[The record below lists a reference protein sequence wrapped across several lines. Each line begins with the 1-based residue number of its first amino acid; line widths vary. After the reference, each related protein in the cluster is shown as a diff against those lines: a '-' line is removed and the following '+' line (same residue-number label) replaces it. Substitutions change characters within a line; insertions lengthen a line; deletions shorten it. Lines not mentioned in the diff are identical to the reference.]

1 MTGNYECWHLR
12 LLCVSKDLSIAWIRF
27 SDPPSVSMP
36 SYSADD
42 LLMRPPLL
50 AKVQSLVN
58 ELQALRERESVT
70 RYLHEIE
77 GAV

>member
-1 MTGNYECWHLR
+1 
-12 LLCVSKDLSIAWIRF
+12 
-27 SDPPSVSMP
+27 MP

>member
-1 MTGNYECWHLR
+1 LR
-12 LLCVSKDLSIAWIRF
+12 PLLS
-27 SDPPSVSMP
+27 
-36 SYSADD
+36 
-42 LLMRPPLL
+42 PPLL

-58 ELQALRERESVT
+58 ELQSLRERESVT

>member
-1 MTGNYECWHLR
+1 MRSDLTDQQMR
-12 LLCVSKDLSIAWIRF
+12 QLLNELSLKLT
-27 SDPPSVSMP
+27 PPQM
-36 SYSADD
+36 A
-42 LLMRPPLL
+42 R
-50 AKVQSLVN
+50 VQSLVN

>member
-1 MTGNYECWHLR
+1 MRSDLTDAQMKQFLAELR
-12 LLCVSKDLSIAWIRF
+12 PLL
-27 SDPPSVSMP
+27 
-36 SYSADD
+36 
-42 LLMRPPLL
+42 RPPQMLKL
-50 AKVQSLVN
+50 EKLVS

>member
-1 MTGNYECWHLR
+1 MRTDLTDQQMRQLLSELR
-12 LLCVSKDLSIAWIRF
+12 
-27 SDPPSVSMP
+27 
-36 SYSADD
+36 
-42 LLMRPPLL
+42 PLL
-50 AKVQSLVN
+50 KPPQMAKVQSLVN

>member
-1 MTGNYECWHLR
+1 MPRLDLTDAQMRQLLAELR
-12 LLCVSKDLSIAWIRF
+12 PLLK
-27 SDPPSVSMP
+27 
-36 SYSADD
+36 
-42 LLMRPPLL
+42 PPLM

-70 RYLHEIE
+70 RYLAGIE